1 MSKEN
6 VKNTEFDKLQEKVN
20 NLDNKIPDASTL
32 I

>member
-6 VKNTEFDKLQEKVN
+6 FKNTEFDKLQEKVN